1 MSSVAYS
8 AGGQPRLGSRLVR
21 AALMAAGVAL
31 LVAALALNAFAY
43 FSLRAGLL
51 DAAKVETRLA
61 ADQSAAALA
70 TGDQATAARV
80 LAGLQVSPMLL
91 SSALI
96 DANGRLMASHVTSHR
111 ANAAGALPS
120 APMPLVGVGVEFT
133 RSQLRVAE
141 PVLHE
146 GKVVG
151 SIVLV
156 SSLDGLHRRMAT
168 FVAISVV
175 VGLAALGLAYLLVI
189 RIRREMDA
197 SEEQLDELAY
207 VDPVTRLPNR
217 HAANAQIKRMID
229 KVGKGSEGFA
239 LLLLD
244 LDNFKIVNDTL
255 GHPIGDELLKALA
268 VRLGEQLPRGDMA
281 FRYGGDEFLILSEG
295 YRAPEHLRLIGQFA
309 LLTLDMPLTVGPHEL
324 QVRGCVGVAQF
335 PRDATDASSLV
346 RAADTAM
353 YRAKSLGKNTCAV
366 FEADMDHTAKR
377 RLRIDGELRRAVAR
391 DELHLQYQPIVDLI
405 SGRMVGVEALVRWL
419 HPDLGMIAPAEF
431 IPVAEDSGLI
441 ADIGQWVL
449 HAACAQ
455 MHQWHS
461 QGHVGLYVAVNVSD
475 RQVKRGLVRQ
485 VDEALSLSGLE
496 PGCIELE
503 ITEQSLVDNIE
514 ASIAQLTLLK
524 ERGVKLAIDDF
535 GTGFTSLS
543 YVKRLPIDKLKID
556 MTFVKDLPNSA
567 DDAAIAMTIV
577 SLAQGLNLRVVG
589 EGVQTQAQH
598 DFLRDLGCHFAQG
611 YLYSRPVTAD
621 RMTRFLAQRLAES
634 EEQAHWPNVSSALSP
649 ITIH

>member
-1 MSSVAYS
+1 MSSVAFS
-8 AGGQPRLGSRLVR
+8 AGGHPRLGSRLVR

-43 FSLRAGLL
+43 FTLRAGLVESSI
-51 DAAKVETRLA
+51 VETRLA
-61 ADQSAAALA
+61 ADQMGAVLAAGDRGAALRALA
-70 TGDQATAARV
+70 TLRA
-80 LAGLQVSPMLL
+80 SPMLL
-91 SSALI
+91 SATLLDRSGQVI
-96 DANGRLMASHVTSHR
+96 ANHVTSHR
-111 ANAAGALPS
+111 ADPAGVAAALGA
-120 APMPLVGVGVEFT
+120 PLSGVEFAGS
-133 RSQLRVAE
+133 RLRVAE
-141 PVLHE
+141 PVRHDGQEL
-146 GKVVG
+146 GRM
-151 SIVLV
+151 VLV
-156 SSLDGLHRRMAT
+156 TSLKDLHQRVAT
-168 FVAISVV
+168 FVGISIA
-175 VGLAALGLAYLLVI
+175 VGLAALGLAYLLVT

-197 SEEQLDELAY
+197 SEQQLDELAY

-217 HAANAQIKRMID
+217 HAANAQVKRMID
-229 KVGKGSEGFA
+229 RVGKGSEGFA
-239 LLLLD
+239 LMLLD

-268 VRLGEQLPRGDMA
+268 VRLTEQLPRGDMT

-295 YRAPEHLRLIGQFA
+295 YRAPEHLRLLGQFA

-335 PRDATDASSLV
+335 PRDASDASSLV

-461 QGHVGLYVAVNVSD
+461 AGHVGLYVAVNVSD

-485 VDEALSLSGLE
+485 VDEALALSGLE
-496 PGCIELE
+496 PSCIELE

-514 ASIAQLTLLK
+514 ASIAQLSLLK

-556 MTFVKDLPNSA
+556 MTFVKDLPNSP

-577 SLAQGLNLRVVG
+577 SLAQGLNMKVVG

-621 RMTRFLAQRLAES
+621 RMTRFLAQRLADA
-634 EEQAHWPNVSSALSP
+634 EEDNHWPNVSSALSP
-649 ITIH
+649 LTIH

>member
-1 MSSVAYS
+1 
-8 AGGQPRLGSRLVR
+8 
-21 AALMAAGVAL
+21 
-31 LVAALALNAFAY
+31 
-43 FSLRAGLL
+43 
-51 DAAKVETRLA
+51 
-61 ADQSAAALA
+61 
-70 TGDQATAARV
+70 
-80 LAGLQVSPMLL
+80 
-91 SSALI
+91 
-96 DANGRLMASHVTSHR
+96 
-111 ANAAGALPS
+111 
-120 APMPLVGVGVEFT
+120 
-133 RSQLRVAE
+133 
-141 PVLHE
+141 
-146 GKVVG
+146 
-151 SIVLV
+151 
-156 SSLDGLHRRMAT
+156 
-168 FVAISVV
+168 
-175 VGLAALGLAYLLVI
+175 
-189 RIRREMDA
+189 
-197 SEEQLDELAY
+197 
-207 VDPVTRLPNR
+207 
-217 HAANAQIKRMID
+217 MID
-229 KVGKGSEGFA
+229 RVGKGSEGFA
-239 LLLLD
+239 LMLLD

-268 VRLGEQLPRGDMA
+268 VRLTEQLPRGDMT

-295 YRAPEHLRLIGQFA
+295 YRAPEHLRLLGQFA

-335 PRDATDASSLV
+335 PRDASDASSLV

-461 QGHVGLYVAVNVSD
+461 AGHVGLYVAVNVSD

-485 VDEALSLSGLE
+485 VDEALALSGLE
-496 PGCIELE
+496 PSCIELE

-514 ASIAQLTLLK
+514 ASIAQLSLLK

-556 MTFVKDLPNSA
+556 MTFVKDLPNSP

-577 SLAQGLNLRVVG
+577 SLAQGLNLKVVG

-621 RMTRFLAQRLAES
+621 RMTRFLAQRLADA
-634 EEQAHWPNVSSALSP
+634 EEDNHWPNVSSALSP
-649 ITIH
+649 LTIH

>member
-1 MSSVAYS
+1 MSSVAFS
-8 AGGQPRLGSRLVR
+8 AGGHPRLGSRLVR

-43 FSLRAGLL
+43 FTLRAGLVESSI
-51 DAAKVETRLA
+51 VETRLA
-61 ADQSAAALA
+61 ADQMGAVLAAGDRGAALRALA
-70 TGDQATAARV
+70 TLRA
-80 LAGLQVSPMLL
+80 SPMLL
-91 SSALI
+91 SATLLDRSGQVI
-96 DANGRLMASHVTSHR
+96 ANHVTSHR
-111 ANAAGALPS
+111 ADPAGVAAALGA
-120 APMPLVGVGVEFT
+120 PLSGVELAG
-133 RSQLRVAE
+133 SQLRVAE
-141 PVLHE
+141 PVRHE
-146 GKVVG
+146 GLEVG
-151 SIVLV
+151 QIVIV
-156 SSLDGLHRRMAT
+156 TSLNDLHQRVAT
-168 FVAISVV
+168 FVGISIV
-175 VGLAALGLAYLLVI
+175 VGLAALGLAYLLVT

-197 SEEQLDELAY
+197 SEQQLDELAY

-229 KVGKGSEGFA
+229 RVGKGSEGFA
-239 LLLLD
+239 LMLLD

-268 VRLGEQLPRGDMA
+268 VRLTEQLPRGDMT

-295 YRAPEHLRLIGQFA
+295 YRAPEHLRLLGQFA

-335 PRDATDASSLV
+335 PRDANDASSLV

-461 QGHVGLYVAVNVSD
+461 AGHVGLYVAVNVSD

-485 VDEALSLSGLE
+485 VDEALALSGLE
-496 PGCIELE
+496 PSCIELE

-514 ASIAQLTLLK
+514 ASIAQLSLLK

-556 MTFVKDLPNSA
+556 MTFVKDLPNSP

-577 SLAQGLNLRVVG
+577 SLAQGLNLKVVG

-621 RMTRFLAQRLAES
+621 RMTRFLAQRLADA
-634 EEQAHWPNVSSALSP
+634 EEDNHWPNVSSALSP
-649 ITIH
+649 LTIH